1 MEAGTGIVD
10 TGAMKLLGLKI
21 EVSYS
26 SETLVHETTLEE
38 DEELD
43 KMIHTV
49 ALNLPDLTD
58 EAVTSLEGA
67 YSNEYK
73 AAQNPDAMSA
83 LKWYGRNILYRFI
96 YAQSTFDKEVA
107 EDLDLTM
114 GRTSKIRCIMVTSRV
129 AKDNTLRTTIDLMQ
143 AANQC
148 HKGESSNINAYNLS
162 SGMFLSSMES
172 SALTGEDKINYLDL
186 WGMAPED
193 TSVMFVM
200 DDYELRSLTLEVM
213 KEEGIYP
220 AHLMERIE
228 NTEKVI
234 IITDKPVLYKGEERW
249 AWLEIDP
256 QTYETISVFD
266 TGEHAGMAEYTFA
279 LSPSPEDAGKYIVG
293 AFIGVDVGVWAMCSS
308 SLKLDDY
315 KQIIADA
322 MNTAKQVGGYLNQV
336 MSATSGPEIP
346 DLFSIGGENK
356 AVSYEIKVKWN
367 FDIDASLTQNIVGFE
382 QGFNDG
388 LSVYFTYVRYVQGQ

>member
-21 EVSYS
+21 EVTNS
-26 SETLVHETTLEE
+26 SNTLVHEYTLQE

-43 KMIHTV
+43 KIVHTL

-58 EAVTSLEGA
+58 EAVINLESA
-67 YSNEYK
+67 YSKEYK
-73 AAQNPDAMSA
+73 AAKDPDSLSA

-96 YAQSTFDKEVA
+96 YAQSTFDREVS
-107 EDLDLTM
+107 EDLNLTM

-143 AANQC
+143 ASNQC
-148 HKGESSNINAYNLS
+148 HRGESSNINAYNLS
-162 SGMFLSSMES
+162 NGMFLSSMES

-193 TSVMFVM
+193 TSVMFIM
-200 DDYELRSLTLEVM
+200 DDYELRSLALEAM
-213 KEEGIYP
+213 KVEGIYP
-220 AHLMERIE
+220 AHLIDRIE

-256 QTYETISVFD
+256 LTYETISVFD
-266 TGEHAGMAEYTFA
+266 TGEHAGMAEYTFSMA
-279 LSPSPEDAGKYIVG
+279 PSGEDMGKYIVG
-293 AFIGVDVGVWAMCSS
+293 AFIGVDVGIWSMCSS
-308 SLKLDDY
+308 SLKLSDY
-315 KQIIADA
+315 NQIIADA
-322 MNTAKQVGGYLNQV
+322 MNTAKQVGEYLNQV
-336 MSATSGPEIP
+336 MDATSGPEIP
-346 DLFSIGGENK
+346 DLYSIGGENK

-367 FDIDASLTQNIVGFE
+367 FDIDASLAQNIVGFE

-388 LSVYFTYVRYVQGQ
+388 LSVYFTYVRYGQ